1 MNSRW
6 AETLVFESEKRS
18 DFRLFARS
26 RSSRL
31 LKSSTTCFPLQDLF
45 ERNFLSSSR
54 QSWQMCTAQP
64 ACQLKKG
71 ALKASTRGPVPPVI

>member
-45 ERNFLSSSR
+45 ERNFLSFFAPKLADVNR
-54 QSWQMCTAQP
+54 A
-64 ACQLKKG
+64 
-71 ALKASTRGPVPPVI
+71 ASMSA